1 MNKRIVKNLLAFA
14 MLAFLTIP
22 MVTMAQTIDLGI
34 EEIETGFGDNGLSNA
49 DPRETVAKLINVAML
64 FLGLI
69 AVVLILLAG
78 FKWMTAGGNEDK
90 VGEAKKLMG
99 AGVIGLVII
108 LSAWG
113 IATFILKELVG
124 ATGGTLAGGV

>member
-14 MLAFLTIP
+14 ILAFLAIP
-22 MVTMAQTIDLGI
+22 MVTMAQTINVGI
-34 EEIETGFGDNGLSNA
+34 DKIQEGFADNGLSNA
-49 DPRETVAKLINVAML
+49 DPRVTVAKLINVAML

-78 FKWMTAGGNEDK
+78 FKWMMAGGNEDK

-113 IATFILKELVG
+113 IATFILNQLVG
-124 ATGGTLAGGV
+124 ATGGTLAS